1 MKPTSLEEAKS
12 RLGFETLRPGQEESI
27 SALLAGRDVLSVLPT
42 GAGKS
47 AIYQVAG
54 MMLGA
59 PTIVVSPL
67 IALQKDQVDGLATTD
82 AGGAV
87 QLNSLQS
94 PTAQTEA
101 LESFM
106 AGRTRFLFL
115 APEQLAQETTV
126 DQLGSA
132 KVGLFVV
139 DEAHCISAWGH
150 DFRPDYLQLPS
161 VIGRLGRP
169 LIVALTATAA
179 PPVRQEIIERLQLR
193 RPTVVVRGFDR
204 PNLELTVQRYVTDDE
219 KVSALYEDAVRTPG
233 QGIVYVATRKAAE
246 DGADRLNRAG
256 VATIA
261 YHGAMARGRRDEAQ
275 EQFMSGATRVIV
287 ATPAF
292 GMGIDKPDIRFVFHQ
307 DVSESLD
314 AYYQEIGRAGRDG
327 DDALATLYYR
337 PADMGL
343 RRFFASGGRP
353 DPDRLLAA
361 LEAMDDEAVTDNATL
376 AERLDTSTHGLQILL
391 SWLVDV
397 GAVELE
403 TGGSVRRVPGVE
415 AHEALAEAAQLAERH
430 RDLEQ
435 SRVEMM
441 RDYAETRGCRRERL
455 LAYFGEPYQ
464 PPCHHCDN
472 CRRGTTEVPAH
483 GRYSPGVQV
492 RHRQWGT
499 GEVVR
504 SSPEELTVLF
514 DDKGYRT
521 LSVALVEE
529 GDLLECVGSGDSS
542 DREALAGP
550 AEGGG
555 AD

>member
-1 MKPTSLEEAKS
+1 MPPTHCSFEEATS
-12 RLGFETLRPGQEESI
+12 RLGFEAFRPGQEDSI
-27 SALLAGRDVLSVLPT
+27 SALMAGHDVLSVLPT

-47 AIYQVAG
+47 AIYQMAG

-59 PTIVVSPL
+59 QTVVVSPL

-87 QLNSLQS
+87 QLNSLQTPS
-94 PTAQTEA
+94 AQTEA
-101 LESFM
+101 LESFVT
-106 AGRTRFLFL
+106 GQIRFLFL
-115 APEQLAQETTV
+115 APEQLAQEETV
-126 DQLGSA
+126 DQLRSA
-132 KVGLFVV
+132 QVGLFVV

-161 VIGRLGRP
+161 AIQRLGQP
-169 LIVALTATAA
+169 QVVALTATAA
-179 PPVRQEIIERLQLR
+179 PPVRQEIVERLELR
-193 RPTVVVRGFDR
+193 RPEVVVRGFDR
-204 PNLELTVQRYVTDDE
+204 PNLELAVQRYVSDE
-219 KVSALYEDAVRTPG
+219 DKLAALYEDAARTPG

-246 DGADRLNRAG
+246 EGADRLNQAG
-256 VATIA
+256 VAATA

-275 EQFMSGATRVIV
+275 EQFMSGTVRVIV

-314 AYYQEIGRAGRDG
+314 EYYQEIGRAGRDG
-327 DDALATLYYR
+327 EEARATLYYR

-343 RRFFASGGRP
+343 RRFFASGGTP
-353 DPDRLLAA
+353 DPDRLRAA
-361 LEAMDDEAVTDNATL
+361 LEALDDEGVSDIASL
-376 AERLDTSTHGLQILL
+376 AEQLDTSPHGLQVLL

-397 GAVELE
+397 DAVELG
-403 TGGSVRRVPGVE
+403 TGGSLRGMPGVDVDR
-415 AHEALAEAAQLAERH
+415 ALADAAQLAERH

-455 LAYFGEPYQ
+455 LGYFGEPYQ
-464 PPCHHCDN
+464 PPCHRCDN
-472 CRRGTTEVPAH
+472 CRRGTAEVAAH
-483 GRYSPGVQV
+483 DRYSPGVHV
-492 RHRQWGT
+492 RHRQWGA
-499 GEVVR
+499 GQVVR

-514 DDKGYRT
+514 DEKGYRT
-521 LSVALVEE
+521 LSVALVDQ
-529 GDLLECVGSGDSS
+529 GDLLECVDGH
-542 DREALAGP
+542 EPAAFAGP
-550 AEGGG
+550 GDASA

>member
-1 MKPTSLEEAKS
+1 MPPTHCSFEEATT

-27 SALLAGRDVLSVLPT
+27 RALLAGHDVLSVLPT

-47 AIYQVAG
+47 AIYQMAG

-67 IALQKDQVDGLATTD
+67 IALQKDQVDGLAVTD

-94 PTAQTEA
+94 PSVQTEA
-101 LESFM
+101 LESFV
-106 AGRTRFLFL
+106 AGRIRFLFL
-115 APEQLAQETTV
+115 APEQMAHEQTV
-126 DQLGSA
+126 DRLRHA

-161 VIGRLGRP
+161 VIPRLGRP
-169 LIVALTATAA
+169 QVVALTATAA
-179 PPVRQEIIERLQLR
+179 PPVRQEIVERLQLR

-204 PNLELTVQRYVTDDE
+204 PNLELTVQRYVSDDD
-219 KVSALYEDAVRTPG
+219 KVSALYEHAARAPG
-233 QGIVYVATRKAAE
+233 QGIVYVATRRAAE
-246 DGADRLNRAG
+246 EGAERLNEAG
-256 VATIA
+256 VAAIA

-275 EQFMSGATRVIV
+275 EQFMSGAARVIV

-327 DDALATLYYR
+327 EMARATLYYR

-361 LEAMDDEAVTDNATL
+361 LEAVDDEAVTDIATL
-376 AERLDTSTHGLQILL
+376 AERLDTSAHGLQILL

-397 GAVELE
+397 GAVELG
-403 TGGSVRRVPGVE
+403 TGGTVRRVPAVDVHG
-415 AHEALAEAAQLAERH
+415 ALEEAAQLAERH

-455 LAYFGEPYQ
+455 LGYFGEPYH

-483 GRYSPGVQV
+483 GRYPTGAQV
-492 RHRQWGT
+492 RHRAWGA
-499 GEVVR
+499 GQVVR

-529 GDLLECVGSGDSS
+529 GDLLECVDSGDSAAVP
-542 DREALAGP
+542 EAGEAS
-550 AEGGG
+550 A